1 MKIKPIIIPT
11 INISAHTNKI
21 TASAIHYSKQDTISF
36 KRSKNVN
43 TPFINDTRELELHC
57 AGCGKLM
64 LKNST
69 VNEFINKKIYFPTH
83 TALKRLSHEQ
93 NFQIKE
99 QPQTMQK
106 TYAFVAREAAQNPN
120 LNIEELIKTPKLQD
134 YIKKANKEQIT
145 AIEELKT
152 RCKRVSH
159 SSQYIVDEIDTLN
172 PDFQKTEASIFR
184 DLKILSKLYPAETI
198 HNILNKPE
206 IKEHYLVKLQKK
218 QNSRLKKVTPLIQQ
232 LSPECAPKAEIALN
246 ESFRIFNTESMD
258 IMHKRTR
265 VIEKFQTAFNDID
278 NSNDKE
284 IAKLIMRRLEK
295 LPDSKN
301 DVNAFMVKYSRKS
314 ENAIPKILIERLRNT
329 NDHVKPEHRK
339 GDAGQS
345 SKKNYLNLC
354 GKCNH
359 ERKTDSYSEIIQKNP
374 QMLENTQRQIDEI
387 IEYINKGIL
396 TEYDTWP
403 NDIKMP
409 LGLESEGQIV
419 LDTSRLDIQKAKT
432 ERAKR
437 IYEFTE
443 AEKHRPQDDVIKAM
457 YRRYGKKEQPSVTKL

>member
-1 MKIKPIIIPT
+1 MKIIPIINPI
-11 INISAHTNKI
+11 INISAQTNKI
-21 TASAIHYSKQDTISF
+21 TSAARHYRSQDTVSF
-36 KRSKNVN
+36 KRNKNDN
-43 TPFINDTRELELHC
+43 TPFINDTRELDLHC

-69 VNEFINKKIYFPTH
+69 VNDFINKKIYFPAH

-99 QPQTMQK
+99 QSPTMQK
-106 TYAFVAREAAQNPN
+106 VYTFITREAAQNPN
-120 LNIEELIKTPKLQD
+120 LNIEELIKTPKLQE

-159 SSQYIVDEIDTLN
+159 SSQYIVDEIDKLH
-172 PDFQKTEASIFR
+172 PDFQKTEAAILQ
-184 DLKILSKLYPAETI
+184 DLKLLSKLYPAETI

-206 IKEHYLVKLQKK
+206 IKEHYLAKLQKK

-232 LSPECAPKAEIALN
+232 LSPECAPKAETALN

-265 VIEKFQTAFNDID
+265 VIEKFQKAFKDID
-278 NSNDKE
+278 NANDKE

-314 ENAIPKILIERLRNT
+314 ENAIHKILIERLRNT

-339 GDAGQS
+339 GDEGQS
-345 SKKNYLNLC
+345 IKKNYLNLC

-359 ERKTDSYSEIIQKNP
+359 ERKTDSYSEIIDKNP
-374 QMLENTQRQIDEI
+374 QMQENTQKQIDEI
-387 IEYINKGIL
+387 IDFINKGIL
-396 TEYDTWP
+396 SEYDTWP

-409 LGLESEGQIV
+409 LGLESEGQIII
-419 LDTSRLDIQKAKT
+419 DTSKLDIRKAKAART
-432 ERAKR
+432 KR
-437 IYEFTE
+437 LQEFTE
-443 AEKHRPQDDVIKAM
+443 AEKHKPQDEIAKTM
-457 YRRYGKKEQPSVTKL
+457 YRRHGKKEQTNITQQ